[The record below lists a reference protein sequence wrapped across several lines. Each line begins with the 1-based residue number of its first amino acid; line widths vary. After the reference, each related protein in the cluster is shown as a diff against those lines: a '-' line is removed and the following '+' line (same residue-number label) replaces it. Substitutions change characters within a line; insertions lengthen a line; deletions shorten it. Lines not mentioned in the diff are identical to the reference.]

1 MHAEQTSLSRVHN
14 IASLATADMAD
25 FYFLHFLFYS
35 IAIPSPLIIIL
46 ILFIFLRFFGARFL
60 RFSRVLSGSES

>member
-25 FYFLHFLFYS
+25 FYFLHFFLFNCDL
-35 IAIPSPLIIIL
+35 IPIDYNSNPFHLFEIL
-46 ILFIFLRFFGARFL
+46 W
-60 RFSRVLSGSES
+60 GSLLKVFASVKRK

>member
-25 FYFLHFLFYS
+25 FYFLHFFLFNCD
-35 IAIPSPLIIIL
+35 PIL
-46 ILFIFLRFFGARFL
+46 IDYYFNSVRLFEILWASLLKVFASVKRK
-60 RFSRVLSGSES
+60 